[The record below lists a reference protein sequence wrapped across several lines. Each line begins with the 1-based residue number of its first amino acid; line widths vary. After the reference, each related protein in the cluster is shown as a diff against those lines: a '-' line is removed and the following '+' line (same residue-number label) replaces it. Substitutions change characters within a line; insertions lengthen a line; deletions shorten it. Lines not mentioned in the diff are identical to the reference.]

1 MLCRGAY
8 GTLIPIAAGFHL
20 STCTQ
25 GHHCRLLDLH
35 LLACFLLHPCCC
47 YVLRKPAQPCPR
59 HLVAG
64 GALPEVSEG
73 VGDVEQLLEGTV
85 ELGLQ
90 DSGDLS
96 SSLRDGNDKLTS
108 LTLTGS
114 KFSSSMAF
122 TQELQGAGLLSSQ
135 PGRQALGCRASSAAA
150 SSMADTAGHQMS
162 RRPWLPGRHPGSSAD
177 RDQAAQ
183 LQVPGRRSLLQ
194 GHPGLPA
201 VRGRRTRPRSAAG
214 RQAVLRTTRRT
225 VMASGGGLAHTAT
238 PSSSASHGAP
248 GPLGHAHLQG
258 AQQCHFGSPGTGVT
272 GAAGRAQ
279 PGRQET
285 HASDPFAEA
294 LACLNRAQAAFG
306 PADGA
311 AELLPAG
318 VLGSMAL
325 VAGVSAPADGPVL
338 AGLAPNSS
346 QAQADHTAGGA
357 ALDVMLPGQGPSVAL
372 AEVRLEPT
380 APAQQPL
387 QAFVAS
393 SKPAQYGLPEGAAAP
408 AEAEAGASRPPA
420 PSALR
425 AGAAA
430 AEGGGADVSRR
441 LVHGRLPAVQSQT
454 AASARVETGDSDASI
469 SDVELPRAV
478 PGQQTQ
484 GQSAAGLVVPRPAQ
498 QPARHRARATL
509 KRKRSSTAHP
519 DSRPAVSAG
528 AIRAAAQTSSQQ
540 QQFEPDAAAPTA
552 AVEAVVA
559 EEGSTGCA
567 PGQAKR
573 KAGSAQ
579 AAAGKQ

>member
-1 MLCRGAY
+1 M
-8 GTLIPIAAGFHL
+8 
-20 STCTQ
+20 
-25 GHHCRLLDLH
+25 
-35 LLACFLLHPCCC
+35 
-47 YVLRKPAQPCPR
+47 
-59 HLVAG
+59 
-64 GALPEVSEG
+64 
-73 VGDVEQLLEGTV
+73 

-96 SSLRDGNDKLTS
+96 SSLRDGNDRLIS
-108 LTLTGS
+108 LTLTGF
-114 KFSSSMAF
+114 KLSSSTSS

-135 PGRQALGCRASSAAA
+135 PGSQALGCRASSAAA
-150 SSMADTAGHQMS
+150 SSTADTAGRQMS
-162 RRPWLPGRHPGSSAD
+162 WRPWLPGRHPGSSAD

-201 VRGRRTRPRSAAG
+201 VRGGRTRPRSAAG

-238 PSSSASHGAP
+238 PSSSASHGAT
-248 GPLGHAHLQG
+248 GPLEHAHLQG
-258 AQQCHFGSPGTGVT
+258 AQQCHFGSPGIGVT
-272 GAAGRAQ
+272 GAAGGAQ
-279 PGRQET
+279 PGRQQT

-318 VLGSMAL
+318 VLDSMAL
-325 VAGVSAPADGPVL
+325 VADVSAPADGPVL
-338 AGLAPNSS
+338 AGLALNSS
-346 QAQADHTAGGA
+346 EAQADHTAGGA
-357 ALDVMLPGQGPSVAL
+357 ALDVMLPRQGTSVAL
-372 AEVRLEPT
+372 AEVRMEPT
-380 APAQQPL
+380 APAQQPV
-387 QAFVAS
+387 QAIVAS
-393 SKPAQYGLPEGAAAP
+393 SRPAHCGLPKGAAAP

-420 PSALR
+420 PRALR

-430 AEGGGADVSRR
+430 AKGGGADVSRR
-441 LVHGRLPAVQSQT
+441 PVHSRLPAVQSQT
-454 AASARVETGDSDASI
+454 AASARVETSDSDASI

-484 GQSAAGLVVPRPAQ
+484 GASAAALVVPMPAQ
-498 QPARHRARATL
+498 QPARHRTHATL

-528 AIRAAAQTSSQQ
+528 ATHAAAQAVSQQ
-540 QQFEPDAAAPTA
+540 QQSEPISVAAAAPTA

-559 EEGSTGCA
+559 DEGSTGCA

-573 KAGSAQ
+573 KAGPAQ
-579 AAAGKQ
+579 AAAGEQ